1 MLATFQYFI
10 TIMEKLV
17 LNTGGNDFAIII
29 NTAGKSLK
37 CNMTIAIYMEQ
48 LVALLLQRVS
58 MKCVAI

>member
-10 TIMEKLV
+10 IIMEKLV

-48 LVALLLQRVS
+48 LVDYYYNVS